1 VNDEGKK
8 CGSAWSYFSMGY
20 WPALIYNSQRVY
32 FLLAD
37 GSPNDVWVSMDVV
50 ARVSIPKDKNDRDR
64 IGPER

>member
-1 VNDEGKK
+1 
-8 CGSAWSYFSMGY
+8 MGY